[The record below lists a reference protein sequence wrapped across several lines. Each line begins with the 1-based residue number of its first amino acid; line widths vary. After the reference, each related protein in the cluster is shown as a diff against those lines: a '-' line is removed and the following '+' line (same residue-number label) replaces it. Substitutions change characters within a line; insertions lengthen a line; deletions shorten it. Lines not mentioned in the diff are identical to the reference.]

1 MLTGCTPPLGG
12 SLPSIRVGSHITQQK
27 PTANIMSNN
36 DATATA
42 VGVAALDATA
52 VDGDDDAAMI
62 SIQQHK
68 KRH

>member
-1 MLTGCTPPLGG
+1 
-12 SLPSIRVGSHITQQK
+12 
-27 PTANIMSNN
+27 MSNN

-52 VDGDDDAAMI
+52 VDGDDDAVMI

-68 KRH
+68 KKHRKAMSMIRQPVHLTERYTLEKMIEYVTT